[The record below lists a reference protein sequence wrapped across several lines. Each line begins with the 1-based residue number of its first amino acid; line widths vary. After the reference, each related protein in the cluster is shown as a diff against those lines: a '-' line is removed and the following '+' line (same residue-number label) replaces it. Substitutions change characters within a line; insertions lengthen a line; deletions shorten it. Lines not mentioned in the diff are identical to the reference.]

1 MCVIFWAEEGEFEIP
16 HVFEVLRFELPRRRV
31 LANIS
36 AIISASDE
44 HEQVVVGVAHRRR
57 VEVEPAFDR
66 WEKYARKEEDWVASV
81 IGALYGIVPD
91 LEEGLT
97 LKFGPGQV
105 RNGAGKMI
113 VPSTVEGF
121 GVVEVGHEEEEYAT
135 GTERYKPF
143 TPFVFELA
151 KGASHALYS
160 FDITVE
166 GTAFDSLVDVE
177 TGCSVDG
184 AAILKSKI
192 LNEDL
197 QICRDTSWKRYFEEH
212 ICDRIVKP
220 KRYDT
225 MITNG
230 LGALPTCYRLCNRTR
245 RELVDDEDLSSRVAW
260 FTSDDPNQ
268 DFIIELEFVNER
280 VGSGDELGRW

>member
-1 MCVIFWAEEGEFEIP
+1 MCVIFWAEEGKFEIP
-16 HVFEVLRFELPRRRV
+16 HVFEVLRFELSRRRV

-36 AIISASDE
+36 VIISASDE
-44 HEQVVVGVAHRRR
+44 HEQVVVGVAHRRG

-66 WEKYARKEEDWVASV
+66 WEKYARKEEDWVTSV

-97 LKFGPGQV
+97 LKFEPGEV
-105 RNGAGKMI
+105 RSGAGKVI
-113 VPSTVEGF
+113 VPATVGGF
-121 GVVEVGHEEEEYAT
+121 GVVEMGHEEEEYAT
-135 GTERYKPF
+135 GAERYKPF
-143 TPFVFELA
+143 TPFVFEPA
-151 KGASHALYS
+151 KCAARGLYS
-160 FDITVE
+160 FDIRVE
-166 GTAFDSLVDVE
+166 GTAFDNLVDVE

-197 QICRDTSWKRYFEEH
+197 QICRDTRWKRYFEEH
-212 ICDRIVKP
+212 ICARIVKP

-230 LGALPTCYRLCNRTR
+230 LGALPMCYRLCNRTR
-245 RELVDDEDLSSRVAW
+245 REFVEDEDLSRRVAW

-268 DFIIELEFVNER
+268 DFIIELDFANES
-280 VGSGDELGRW
+280 VESGGELGRW